1 MNVTLQYYIDFLGA
15 VWFEDRLHM
24 NSYSLGLSLLTA
36 SDNSSFTNVAMERV
50 KHFINYELANAVFIN
65 QQHDA
70 VCDSLKKLGANM
82 CTLPDEPVDQIIG
95 IMLFCKL
102 NAITQGNLLITELEI
117 ASTQG
122 DNIWYKHHADDNI
135 GPFVQEGWWSSK
147 NYNKTTIDTKLDK
160 NVVSLERD
168 GWKEYGLEW
177 PDQQPKKA
185 KILRP
190 NFKKNDKQ

>member
-1 MNVTLQYYIDFLGA
+1 MNVSLQYYIDYIGA
-15 VWFEDRLHM
+15 VWFEGRLHM
-24 NSYSLGLSLLTA
+24 NSYSLGISLLTA
-36 SDNSSFTNVAMERV
+36 TEHSAITNVAMERV
-50 KHFINYELANAVFIN
+50 KHFVNYELANAVFVN
-65 QQHDA
+65 QQHEK
-70 VCDSLKKLGANM
+70 VCTALQDLGANV

-102 NAITQGNLLITELEI
+102 NAVTQGNLLITELEI

-122 DNIWYKHHADDNI
+122 DNIWYKHQAGDNI
-135 GPFVQEGWWSSK
+135 GPFAQEGWWSSK
-147 NYNKTTIDTKLDK
+147 SCSKSVIDTKLDK

-168 GWKEYGLEW
+168 GWKELGLEW